1 MVDIR
6 VLDDKC
12 TGCGLCLGACPF
24 SAIVMDGAFAR
35 ITEACTYC
43 GACVDSCPFAAIL
56 LEREEAPPV
65 DNSDYAGI
73 MVYVERSRAVGFE
86 LLGEARRLAEKLGC
100 KVYAVALGDDSPQQA
115 SSLIAHGADVV
126 LTVEDSLLNAYN
138 DELHAHAL
146 TELILSHKP
155 EIVLVG
161 ATTYGRSLAP
171 RVAARLDT
179 GLTADCTVLD
189 IEEGT
194 GVLLQTRPAFG
205 GNLMATI
212 VCRDRRPQM
221 ASVRPGVMK
230 AMNPDWQRSGLTQ
243 RCVVS
248 LPVSLRTRV
257 IAEHRLSSGQM
268 SISDA
273 EVVIAVGKGIGSME
287 NVRMAEELAKAI
299 NGSLGASRAA
309 VDAGW
314 VDYSRQIGQTGKTV
328 APKLYI
334 ACGISGA
341 VQHTAGMASADTII
355 AINKDPDAPIFKIA
369 HYGIVGDVREVLPE
383 LVKAVRERGG

>member
-24 SAIVMDGAFAR
+24 SAIVMDDLVAR
-35 ITEACTYC
+35 ITDACTFC
-43 GACVDSCPFAAIL
+43 GACVDACPFEAIL
-56 LEREEAPPV
+56 LEREAAPEV
-65 DNSDYAGI
+65 DNSDYSGI
-73 MVYVERSRAVGFE
+73 MVYAERSRSVGLE
-86 LLGEARRLAEKLGC
+86 LLGEGRRLAKKLNC
-100 KVYAVALGDDSPQQA
+100 QVYAVSLGDDAAKQA

-126 LTVEDSLLNAYN
+126 LTVADPRLNSFN
-138 DELHAHAL
+138 DELHAHVLTAL
-146 TELILSHKP
+146 IEKRKP

-171 RVAARLDT
+171 RVAARLKT

-194 GVLLQTRPAFG
+194 GILLQTRPAFG

-230 AMNPDWQRSGLTQ
+230 SMPADWQRTGLISE
-243 RCVVS
+243 CDIE
-248 LPVSLRTRV
+248 LPEKLRTRV
-257 IAEHRLSSGQM
+257 ISEHKLSSSQV

-287 NVRMAEELAKAI
+287 NVRMAEELARAI

-314 VDYSRQIGQTGKTV
+314 VDYGRQIGQTGKTI

-341 VQHTAGMASADTII
+341 VQHIAGMAAADTIV

-383 LVKAVRERGG
+383 LVKAIRERT

>member
-1 MVDIR
+1 MVDIH

-24 SAIVMDGAFAR
+24 SAIVMDEAYAR

-65 DNSDYAGI
+65 DHPDYSGI

-100 KVYAVALGDDSPQQA
+100 KVYAVVLGDDAPQQA
-115 SSLIAHGADVV
+115 PSLVAHGADVV
-126 LTVEDSLLNAYN
+126 LTVEDGLLNAYN
-138 DELHAHAL
+138 DELHAHVLTAL
-146 TELILSHKP
+146 IVSHKP

-212 VCRDRRPQM
+212 VCRDHRPQM

-230 AMNPDWQRSGLTQ
+230 AMTPDWQRSGVTEQ
-243 RCVVS
+243 CVVS

-257 IAEHRLSSGQM
+257 IAEHRLSSGQV

-273 EVVIAVGKGIGSME
+273 EVVIAVGKGIGSLE
-287 NVRMAEELAKAI
+287 NVRLAEELAKAI

-383 LVKAVRERGG
+383 LVKAVRERTR

>member
-6 VLDDKC
+6 VLEDKC

-24 SAIVMDGAFAR
+24 SAIVMDEAYAR

-65 DNSDYAGI
+65 DHPDYSGI

-86 LLGEARRLAEKLGC
+86 LLGEARRLAEQLGC
-100 KVYAVALGDDSPQQA
+100 KVYAVVLGDDAPQQA
-115 SSLIAHGADVV
+115 PSLVAHGADVV
-126 LTVEDSLLNAYN
+126 LTVEDGLLNAYN
-138 DELHAHAL
+138 DELHAHVLTAL
-146 TELILSHKP
+146 IVSHKP

-212 VCRDRRPQM
+212 VCRDHRPQM

-230 AMNPDWQRSGLTQ
+230 AMTPDWQRSGVTEQ
-243 RCVVS
+243 CVVS

-273 EVVIAVGKGIGSME
+273 EVVIAVGKGIGSLE
-287 NVRMAEELAKAI
+287 NVRLAEELAKAI

-383 LVKAVRERGG
+383 LVKAVRERAG

>member
-6 VLDDKC
+6 VLEDKC

-24 SAIVMDGAFAR
+24 SAIVMDGAYAR

-65 DNSDYAGI
+65 DHPDYSGI

-86 LLGEARRLAEKLGC
+86 LLGEARRLAEQLGC
-100 KVYAVALGDDSPQQA
+100 KVYAVVLGDDAPQQA
-115 SSLIAHGADVV
+115 PSLVAHGADVV
-126 LTVEDSLLNAYN
+126 LTVEDGLLNAYN
-138 DELHAHAL
+138 DELHAHVLTAL
-146 TELILSHKP
+146 IVSHKP

-212 VCRDRRPQM
+212 VCRDHRPQM

-230 AMNPDWQRSGLTQ
+230 AMTPDWQRSGVTEQ
-243 RCVVS
+243 CVVS

-273 EVVIAVGKGIGSME
+273 EVVIAVGKGIGSLE
-287 NVRMAEELAKAI
+287 NVRLAEELAKAI

-383 LVKAVRERGG
+383 LVKAVRERAG